1 MKKFLLTPLLLI
13 IFLTASGQGSGF
25 GYMLDIG
32 GSNFSPDNSAYNQ
45 TIRTYIH
52 NGFIR
57 FHSHSGKNAINISF
71 GYRKDTIAF
80 QNYAYFMGS
89 DGNLRQYNTDAFL
102 KRNAWRI
109 GLMNQK
115 QFGRRPG
122 RMMFSLNAGGFY
134 EHAINGSCYALSE
147 GWKYNLGNELNTHN
161 LGIILGAEMRFAW
174 FTIGCKFEKLF
185 RDMLNH
191 DYILSQELSLD
202 NSSELR
208 GLKLNPAM
216 GFIYLGINLD
226 FFREQND

>member
-1 MKKFLLTPLLLI
+1 MKKILLTPVFLI
-13 IFLTASGQGSGF
+13 LFLSASGQGSGL

-32 GSNFSPDNSAYNQ
+32 GSNFSPDNSVYDQ

-52 NGFIR
+52 NGFVR
-57 FHSHSGKNAINISF
+57 FHSRSGKNALQVFF
-71 GYRKDTIAF
+71 GYRKDTVAF
-80 QNYAYFMGS
+80 QNNAIFMAD
-89 DGNLRQYNTDAFL
+89 DGNLMQYNSDAYL

-122 RMMFSLNAGGFY
+122 RLMFSINAGGFY
-134 EHAINGSCYALSE
+134 EHAINGSCYNHTE
-147 GWKYNLGNELNTHN
+147 GWRYDLDNELNTHN
-161 LGIILGAEMRFAW
+161 LGVILGAEMRFAW

-208 GLKLNPAM
+208 GLKLNPSM
-216 GFIYLGINLD
+216 GFIYIGINLD
-226 FFREQND
+226 FFNEHDD

>member
-1 MKKFLLTPLLLI
+1 MKKFLLTPVFLLL
-13 IFLTASGQGSGF
+13 FLAASGQGSGL

-32 GSNFSPDNSAYNQ
+32 GSNFSPDNSNYDQ
-45 TIRTYIH
+45 SIRTYIH
-52 NGFIR
+52 NGFMR
-57 FHSHSGKNAINISF
+57 FHSQDGKNAIQISF
-71 GYRKDTIAF
+71 GYRKDTISF
-80 QNYAYFMGS
+80 QNHAFFMGS
-89 DGNLRQYNTDAFL
+89 DGNLNQYNTDAYL

-109 GLMNQK
+109 GLLNQK

-122 RMMFSLNAGGFY
+122 RMMFAINAGGFY
-134 EHAINGSCYALSE
+134 EHAINGSCYNMAE
-147 GWKYNLGNELNTHN
+147 GWKYDLDNELNTHN

-202 NSSELR
+202 NSTELR

-226 FFREQND
+226 FFNEHND